1 MKQAQTRCLP
11 STWLKLR
18 EIPFL
23 YSFESAWKAE
33 DNGISLSQTVE
44 MKNTGVL
51 LQYKYF

>member
-18 EIPFL
+18 EIPSL

-33 DNGISLSQTVE
+33 DISLSQTVE